1 MFSVDNNVSTN
12 SFVKICSL
20 IFFIA
25 LLLFVNRTTAAQTVS
40 GKVSDAKNAAV
51 AQAKVIIA
59 QQNKIVAQTATDD
72 NGAFQISN
80 FKFQISNFNNL
91 ILRVTANGFAVF
103 EQKLSDDSSAPLVI
117 VLRPANVQA
126 VVNVT
131 GTETR
136 LGETPASVIVLN
148 RQTLNDTAAQTVD
161 DKLRQVAGFT
171 LFRRASSRTANPTA
185 QGANLRGIGASGAS
199 RTAVL
204 FDGVSIADAFGGWT
218 YWTRVPRQ
226 SIEQIEVLRG
236 GASTVYG
243 SGGLAGAINIVPRNS
258 AKPVL
263 QIETSGGAQNT
274 VDASVFG
281 AISKNGFGA
290 SLALDAFQTRG
301 YFPTPKELRGTTDAR
316 ADSRFNNAVL
326 TIEKRFS
333 DNLRVFARASIFA
346 ERRDNGTRLQTNRT
360 YFRQS
365 ISGAD
370 FDNQTLGAFAV
381 RAAFETQ
388 VYGQSF
394 SAISLDRSVET
405 LSRLQRVPSD
415 ASFASLT
422 WSKVFAVHH
431 TVTTRVEAKRVNGF
445 SDENIFANNRQT
457 QTVGAGGRQNFVGL
471 AAIDFWRV
479 TDKLNLN
486 FGARI
491 DFWQNVDALST
502 IRNLTAN
509 RQTTIQIFP
518 NRRENR
524 ISPNIGA
531 IYQITPNLSVT
542 AAFNQSFRAPTL
554 NELYRAFR
562 VGNVLTVANENLRAE
577 RAANFETGARY
588 NFAQNKFDLRATLF
602 QTIVKNPVANV
613 TLSTAPNLITR
624 QRQNVGATRSRGLE
638 IDFNANLRRDL
649 QISAGYLLVDA
660 RVTDFAANPILINK
674 RLPQVAR
681 QTLNLQTFYRPN
693 KFTLTAQTRF
703 SASQFDDDLNQFRL
717 QSFFTLDASASYKLL
732 ENLEIFTAAEN
743 IFNNRYDIALTP
755 TRNIAAPRFVRA
767 GLRFNLSR
775 R

>member
-131 GTETR
+131 GTATR
-136 LGETPASVIVLN
+136 LGETPASVVVLN
-148 RQTLNDTAAQTVD
+148 RQTLNDTAAQAVD

-333 DNLRVFARASIFA
+333 DNLRVFARGAIFA

-365 ISGAD
+365 TSGAD

-388 VYGQSF
+388 VYDQSF
-394 SAISLDRSVET
+394 SAISLDRNVET

-422 WSKVFAVHH
+422 WSKVFAARH

-613 TLSTAPNLITR
+613 TLSTAPTLITR

-660 RVTDFAANPILINK
+660 RITDFAANPILINK